1 MRTAHRREPHN
12 NMTDT
17 AKKELPPSPKTEP
30 EDAQTTVE
38 TPASL
43 RDTYHFERV
52 IGYGSQAKVYL
63 ATRLSD
69 QKKVVAKQL
78 NIGSVKTWKSYE
90 LFHREADI
98 LASLNIEGVAHFYDA
113 IDCLD
118 DDPPCSYIVQEYIP
132 GQSLAELI
140 KAGHRFQVNDVYDI
154 IIQMLKILGQLHS
167 ITPPVIHRDI
177 KPSNIMI
184 EHQNNGCKVTLIDF
198 GAVANPQVQSGGSTV
213 AGTYGYMPPEQLMGR
228 PVPASDIY
236 ALAAVG
242 VELFC
247 GKSPASLP
255 SKDFRLM
262 FEPEMEQTHKPELI
276 SILRRMLDP
285 DILSRLA
292 DTNDL
297 IAIFEQF
304 KAGRYQLD
312 ILKSDGTDTD
322 KDYNRQ
328 LKSVQ
333 CIGESG
339 NMNLWQHLSDQTP
352 RAIPQIV
359 DDLFKADALNITLK
373 KYKLKPVLNKKA
385 TIMSNLSPLFKRYT
399 IPLIISVISF
409 IYCLAKGNPIIFFC
423 WSIFMVIFWIILY
436 NTDHSNINTVYDS
449 NYYSNP
455 PRSRGRFEVSE
466 LLKLVRSGRK
476 TVATIT
482 KIEYKEDHNNIIR
495 SKDDSLFI
503 NEQPCFVISYKF
515 NPPDDIREEDLI
527 HQYKCHEAPEGHY
540 AVGDQI
546 PILYTIT
553 RLYSTEQ
560 VLSIPFPFPM
570 YDATPDEI
578 IGSSEA
584 AYR

>member
-1 MRTAHRREPHN
+1 
-12 NMTDT
+12 MTDT
-17 AKKELPPSPKTEP
+17 AKKSLSASPKTQP
-30 EDAQTTVE
+30 TDAKTEMIE

-43 RDTYHFERV
+43 RETYRFER
-52 IGYGSQAKVYL
+52 ILGYGSQAKVYL

-78 NIGSVKTWKSYE
+78 NVGSVKTWKSYE
-90 LFHREADI
+90 LFHREANV
-98 LASLNIEGVAHFYDA
+98 LASLNIKGVAHFYDA

-132 GQSLAELI
+132 GQSLAEMI
-140 KAGHRFQVNDVYDI
+140 KAGHRFQLNEVYDI
-154 IIQMLKILGQLHS
+154 IIQMLKILKQLHRM
-167 ITPPVIHRDI
+167 TPPVIHRDI

-184 EHQNNGCKVTLIDF
+184 EPQSNGCKVTLIDF

-228 PVPASDIY
+228 PIPGSDIY
-236 ALAAVG
+236 ALAAVS

-247 GKSPASLP
+247 GKSPATLP
-255 SKDFRLM
+255 CKDFRLM

-285 DILSRLA
+285 DIMLRMT
-292 DTNDL
+292 DTDDL
-297 IAIFEQF
+297 IRIFEQF
-304 KAGRYQLD
+304 KKGDYQID

-322 KDYNRQ
+322 KNYNRQ
-328 LKSVQ
+328 LKEVQ
-333 CIGESG
+333 CIGEDG

-352 RAIPQIV
+352 RAIPQMV
-359 DDLFKADALNITLK
+359 DVLFIKENANITLK
-373 KYKLKPVLNKKA
+373 KYELKPVLDKKA
-385 TIMSNLSPLFKRYT
+385 TISSNLRPFFKRYT
-399 IPLIISVISF
+399 IPLIISVVLF
-409 IYCLAKGNPIIFFC
+409 IYFFDSSHLTGLIW
-423 WSIFMVIFWIILY
+423 WSMIMFFFWLILY
-436 NTDHSNINTVYDS
+436 KTDYSVINKVYDS
-449 NYYSNP
+449 KYYYQPLQRNSQFDT
-455 PRSRGRFEVSE
+455 SQ
-466 LLKLVRSGRK
+466 LLKIVRSGRK

-482 KIEYKEDHNNIIR
+482 RIEYREDHDNIIINQN
-495 SKDDSLFI
+495 DSLFI
-503 NEQPCFVISYKF
+503 NEQPRFVISYKF
-515 NPPDDIREEDLI
+515 NPPDDVREEDLI
-527 HQYKCHEAPEGHY
+527 HQYICHEAPEGHY

-570 YDATPDEI
+570 YDATPDEL

-584 AYR
+584 VYR